1 MKGRRDD
8 LEALGYV
15 FLYFLRGS
23 LPWQGLRAA
32 NKKQKYDKISQKKLT
47 IPIEVR
53 DAAECL
59 GVGDLRPHPSGP
71 EGQRPHVAPSFMDRV
86 GLSLSLARSV

>member
-1 MKGRRDD
+1 M
-8 LEALGYV
+8 EALGYV

-47 IPIEVR
+47 IPIEVPSLCSPL
-53 DAAECL
+53 AAL
-59 GVGDLRPHPSGP
+59 GRRGLASSVPRPASHIVRYVPNVWDG
-71 EGQRPHVAPSFMDRV
+71 GAPGR
-86 GLSLSLARSV
+86 ARIRE

>member
-1 MKGRRDD
+1 MHTHSCHTHTRAHACTQGRRDD

-32 NKKQKYDKISQKKLT
+32 NKKQKYDKIRQTFPDTLT
-47 IPIEVR
+47 VSALERSLCEVAFALTYYAFFLF
-53 DAAECL
+53 AA
-59 GVGDLRPHPSGP
+59 R
-71 EGQRPHVAPSFMDRV
+71 
-86 GLSLSLARSV
+86 RS